1 MGVNLRGCP
10 LQAGE
15 DEGVNL
21 IIKRGGS
28 PSRNV
33 KGKGGDPSTKGGVK
47 LKRGGSPPQGEG
59 EEWG

>member
-33 KGKGGDPSTKGGVK
+33 KGKGGDPST
-47 LKRGGSPPQGEG
+47 REGSN
-59 EEWG
+59 